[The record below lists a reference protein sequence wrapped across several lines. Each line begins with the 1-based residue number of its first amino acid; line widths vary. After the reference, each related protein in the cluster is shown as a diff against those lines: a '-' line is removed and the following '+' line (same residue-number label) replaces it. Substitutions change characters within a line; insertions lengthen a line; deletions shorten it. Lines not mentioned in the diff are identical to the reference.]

1 MDLPI
6 DLEVAAIAASLI
18 RDWDR
23 PVEQKLE
30 RLFNMISDA
39 KEKQQALTMGAL
51 ILAFSKSE
59 KREDAL
65 KAGEFVLPVL
75 MTLIKEKLIYISEEH
90 FTTENGERRSF
101 CGFRTTDKWD
111 WKSTQSKNSFRVCGS
126 TLVKRYTKNRPHIKG
141 YESIN
146 PKLRFSRSILTKCP
160 FLKKGEH
167 NLYIQG
173 NLDDYQY
180 SILEKLQK
188 ELDSSINNLCKK
200 IRVCMRGDDS
210 RGRDDTLTGEL
221 NYQGIKVIRH
231 SLEFAHCEFI
241 QADAI
246 DL

>member
-6 DLEVAAIAASLI
+6 DLEVAVYAGYLI
-18 RDWDR
+18 ENWHR

-30 RLFNMISDA
+30 KLFNMIADS
-39 KEKQQALTMGAL
+39 KEKEQALTMGAL

-65 KAGEFVLPVL
+65 KAGEFVLPIL
-75 MTLIKEKLIYISEEH
+75 LTLINEGLIYISQEH
-90 FTTENGERRSF
+90 FSTENGEKRCF
-101 CGFRTTDKWD
+101 YGFRTTPKWD
-111 WKSTQSKNSFRVCGS
+111 WVSTQDKNNFRICGS
-126 TLVKRYTKNRPHIKG
+126 TLIKRYTKNRPHVKG

-146 PKLRFSRSILTKCP
+146 PELRYSRSILKKYP
-160 FLKKGEH
+160 FLQKGEH

-180 SILEKLQK
+180 SVLEKLQK
-188 ELDSSINNLCKK
+188 ELDNSINELCKK
-200 IRVCMRGDDS
+200 VRVCMRGDDS
-210 RGRDDTLTGEL
+210 RGRDVTLTAEL
-221 NYQGIKVIRH
+221 NYQGIKPIRH

-241 QADAI
+241 NANSV

>member
-1 MDLPI
+1 MDMPLE
-6 DLEVAAIAASLI
+6 LEVAAIAASLI
-18 RDWDR
+18 KDWER
-23 PVEQKLE
+23 PVIIKLE
-30 RLFNMISDA
+30 KLFNMIADS
-39 KEKQQALTMGAL
+39 KEKEQALTMGAL

-65 KAGEFVLPVL
+65 KAGEFVLPVI
-75 MTLIKEKLIYISEEH
+75 MTLIKEQLIYISEEH
-90 FTTENGERRSF
+90 FTTENGEKRCF

-111 WKSTQSKNSFRVCGS
+111 WQSTQSKNNFRVCGS

-146 PKLRFSRSILTKCP
+146 PQLRFSRSILKRCP
-160 FLKKGEH
+160 FLQKGEH
-167 NLYIQG
+167 GLYIQG
-173 NLDDYQY
+173 KLDDYQY

-188 ELDSSINNLCKK
+188 ELEESINNLCKK
-200 IRVCMRGDDS
+200 VRVCMRGDDS
-210 RGRDDTLTGEL
+210 RGRDVTLTGEL

-241 QADAI
+241 QANAV

>member
-6 DLEVAAIAASLI
+6 DLEIAVYAGYLI
-18 RDWDR
+18 ENWHR

-30 RLFNMISDA
+30 KLFNMIADS
-39 KEKQQALTMGAL
+39 KEKEQALTMGAL

-65 KAGEFVLPVL
+65 NAGKFVLPIL
-75 MTLIKEKLIYISEEH
+75 LILINEGYIYINEEH
-90 FTTENGERRSF
+90 FSTENGEKRCF
-101 CGFRTTDKWD
+101 YGFRTTPKWD
-111 WKSTQSKNSFRVCGS
+111 WKSTQSKNNFRVCGS

-146 PKLRFSRSILTKCP
+146 PKLRFSRSILKRYP
-160 FLKKGEH
+160 FLQKGEH

-188 ELDSSINNLCKK
+188 ELEESINNLCKK
-200 IRVCMRGDDS
+200 VRVCMRGDDS
-210 RGRDDTLTGEL
+210 RGRDVTLTGEL

>member
-6 DLEVAAIAASLI
+6 DLEVAVYAGYLI
-18 RDWDR
+18 ENWHR
-23 PVEQKLE
+23 PVEQKIE
-30 RLFNMISDA
+30 KLFNMISDSA
-39 KEKQQALTMGAL
+39 EKEQALTMGAL

-59 KREDAL
+59 KREDVL

-126 TLVKRYTKNRPHIKG
+126 TLVKRYTKGRPHIKG

-146 PKLRFSRSILTKCP
+146 PELCFSRSILTKYP
-160 FLKKGEH
+160 FLQKGEH
-167 NLYIQG
+167 GLFIQG
-173 NLDDYQY
+173 DLDDYQY

-188 ELDSSINNLCKK
+188 ELDTSVNNLCKK
-200 IRVCMRGDDS
+200 VRTCMRGDDS
-210 RGRDDTLTGEL
+210 RGRDVTLTGKL

-231 SLEFAHCEFI
+231 SVEFAHAEFI
-241 QADAI
+241 KADAI